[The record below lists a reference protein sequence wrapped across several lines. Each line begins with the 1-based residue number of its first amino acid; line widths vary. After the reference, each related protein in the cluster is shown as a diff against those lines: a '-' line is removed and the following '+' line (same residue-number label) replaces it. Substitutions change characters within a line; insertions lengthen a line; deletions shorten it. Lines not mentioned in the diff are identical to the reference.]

1 MEKAMEGYRVVDLT
15 QWEAG
20 TSFTQALAWLGADVI
35 KVEAPGRG
43 DPGRVAPQDIAGIDS
58 PYFLILNSN
67 KRSITLNLKTEEGKA
82 VFLELVR
89 NADVVAENQG
99 PWDPRAI
106 RVGIRRVVGGEPE
119 DSAGAGQGVRDI
131 WAVQQI

>member
-67 KRSITLNLKTEEGKA
+67 KRSITLNLKSEEGKA

-99 PWDPRAI
+99 PGTLERLGLGYDVLVR
-106 RVGIRRVVGGEPE
+106 GEPE
-119 DSAGAGQGVRDI
+119 DSAGPGQGVRDI
-131 WAVQQI
+131 WPLQPI

>member
-1 MEKAMEGYRVVDLT
+1 MEKALEGYRVVDLT

-43 DPGRVAPQDIAGIDS
+43 DPGRKAPQDVPGLDS

-67 KRSITLNLKTEEGKA
+67 KRSITLNLKSEEGKEG
-82 VFLELVR
+82 VLRPGEECGR
-89 NADVVAENQG
+89 G
-99 PWDPRAI
+99 
-106 RVGIRRVVGGEPE
+106 GGEP
-119 DSAGAGQGVRDI
+119 GARHP
-131 WAVQQI
+131 

>member
-67 KRSITLNLKTEEGKA
+67 KRSITLNLKIGGGEGCIPRISEKRRRSGG
-82 VFLELVR
+82 EPR
-89 NADVVAENQG
+89 TR
-99 PWDPRAI
+99 DPRAI
-106 RVGIRRVVGGEPE
+106 RTGIRR
-119 DSAGAGQGVRDI
+119 SCRR
-131 WAVQQI
+131 